1 MFVSHFEGNKLETE
15 TEQSFSAF
23 LKAQTAKHIKM
34 ASQVATDIRNA
45 AIDGNTEL
53 VKKLLAQG
61 ADSNSRMTT
70 GKLRNIIFKYYSK
83 FIDNINV
90 KLAIM
95 PA

>member
-1 MFVSHFEGNKLETE
+1 
-15 TEQSFSAF
+15 
-23 LKAQTAKHIKM
+23 M

-61 ADSNSRMTT
+61 ADANSRMTT

-83 FIDNINV
+83 SSNNINV